1 MEHYCLAFEKLKA
14 LVRMVKEADCGFL
27 SSLDEKEHNYS
38 TCIPTRKPPF
48 AQYKA
53 SLDDYRELIVRF
65 ETYKEN
71 KDIIIYFH
79 HTQTVDPINSC
90 FVLSETI
97 KDLPEFL
104 TKDDIGKGFS
114 LIFGQLFQDLEK
126 ILSKKD
132 KIIESLSDMKFD
144 WQFTKSTLYASE
156 DFSDA
161 FYLTKINKIP
171 YCAHR

>member
-144 WQFTKSTLYASE
+144 
-156 DFSDA
+156 
-161 FYLTKINKIP
+161 
-171 YCAHR
+171 